1 MFHNPCPSSG
11 WFIRINLTCKHSW
24 GVLVREVSTSQEY
37 LQVRLHTPCQS
48 FFPIRQPVQVGGL
61 DDHKGRQRR
70 LRLCQARKQ
79 HSLGL
84 CIRILA
90 VGLKLTNSCRLK
102 YILYSAVFFNRYW
115 PIAAKLIYRLLCL
128 SINPYV
134 QGVHYITGLPGSLLS
149 EECLMVLLI

>member
-1 MFHNPCPSSG
+1 MLEKPLCRQLGITLPVIFLLPLLSKKVSCFPPPPPPLLLDRISIRSIPSSP
-11 WFIRINLTCKHSW
+11 H
-24 GVLVREVSTSQEY
+24 VSTPQEY
-37 LQVRLHTPCQS
+37 LQMRLQTPCQS

-102 YILYSAVFFNRYW
+102 YILYSAVFFNRY
-115 PIAAKLIYRLLCL
+115 
-128 SINPYV
+128 
-134 QGVHYITGLPGSLLS
+134 
-149 EECLMVLLI
+149 